1 LTTQIYQIKIIHM
14 IKVSISE
21 AKVQLLELIDKVLK
35 GEEVIITISGKP
47 VVKIV
52 EYKEKS
58 AKI

>member
-1 LTTQIYQIKIIHM
+1 M

>member
-1 LTTQIYQIKIIHM
+1 MTTQIYQIKIIHM